1 MSTDETKAP
10 ADDGEGGIDPITGQV
25 IQGESPWPMAIAVI
39 VLMAFALVSS
49 AQLAVFPPWLL
60 AGIEGVLLLAL
71 LLGDPGR
78 IDRQTPWLRR
88 TTVALIAVLIASTL
102 GSTAVLIYNLVTNSA
117 VANEPVPLLV
127 ADAKVCSAMF
137 Q

>member
-1 MSTDETKAP
+1 MDSV
-10 ADDGEGGIDPITGQV
+10 TGQV
-25 IQGESPWPMAIAVI
+25 IKGESPWPMAIAVV
-39 VLMAFALVSS
+39 VLMAFALVASS
-49 AQLAVFPPWLL
+49 QLTIFPPWVL

-88 TTVALIAVLIASTL
+88 TTILLVAVLLISTL
-102 GSTAVLIYNLVTNSA
+102 GSTAILVYNLITNTRRR
-117 VANEPVPLLV
+117 
-127 ADAKVCSAMF
+127 